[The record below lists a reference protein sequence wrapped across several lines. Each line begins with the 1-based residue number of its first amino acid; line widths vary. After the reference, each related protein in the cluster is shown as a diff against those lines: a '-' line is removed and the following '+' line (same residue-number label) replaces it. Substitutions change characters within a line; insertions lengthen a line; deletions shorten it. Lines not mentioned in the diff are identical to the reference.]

1 MHFLIKGPQ
10 NRTLNYQ
17 RRWLKPTTDIVLT
30 NRNGWF
36 FLKSNGLGSLYGSNS
51 ENVDLP
57 LLMKNV
63 LADFNSQYD
72 FEKIQKNEINE
83 QIGVMSFSDIDKKL
97 LKKIYKYPLVYPK
110 FGEKYNTILSHA
122 RYLLETYEM
131 KVAFDLIVNS
141 INPLWTEGEYMAYVK
156 DFGTYCLE
164 AVINRN
170 YPLVLLNYVEI
181 HMLSGYDTYLHRKF
195 DILRDVEPF
204 VKPRELDNYY
214 RDLFKQAIDETVK
227 MLNIGQYPNLNFED
241 YVKYRDNWNLMGSS
255 TLGLPMKIK
264 TEGFRKATRI
274 GSKTTNLIYYDDK
287 TLIEQLLKAEG
298 HIIKPFLK
306 TDEAAKSRV
315 VIGYDTRSYVRVSFL
330 EAFIDSFNG
339 QEKWTTV
346 GDDPATLYQVREKVN
361 DNIKSNK
368 YQMVCTDQSAFDQ
381 HQYKSLFVYTFNA
394 IAGRILKL
402 NPQVRKII
410 ELENYGMNHAY
421 ILCNNKKLPWNN
433 GLLSGHR
440 WTALIGS
447 ILNRSA
453 TLTAARLAN
462 ISLKFGVFQGDDALV
477 FMDKKDN
484 YLEFLKGYEKLG
496 LVANPM
502 KTWHGSRRT
511 EYLHQV
517 YIKDRVIALS
527 MRACLGLMFKDPKS
541 LEVAPDQDFLAT
553 IDQFRLASRRG
564 LKVDNLAFIYTRKM
578 FKKYI
583 PNSDLLN
590 VKSLAFDYLHTPTL
604 YGGGG
609 FETYVKPKL
618 YKTLSFIKEFKDLRS
633 EIITPYHYII
643 NGNKE
648 LTKKWIFKKIYAHL
662 PQPGITTTFKLNKV
676 DFSVKTTRPPL
687 RAKAIESGFDKK
699 LKDNSLNWVRNV
711 KEIVGDTCAYGDE
724 YVKRFSKIR
733 SSIRDSFNLISNIT
747 AGFISKIDNKIWG
760 RICKEVVGLYTLRQF
775 TIFQALSHLEYHRQL
790 LLKKYRTQPP
800 SWYKYGFFF

>member
-10 NRTLNYQ
+10 SRTKYYKSK
-17 RRWLKPTTDIVLT
+17 WLKPTTDIVLT
-30 NRNGWF
+30 HRNGWF
-36 FLKSNGLGSLYGSNS
+36 FLKSNGLNSLYGSIS

-57 LLMKNV
+57 LLMRTV
-63 LADFNSQYD
+63 LSEFNSQYD

-83 QIGVMSFSDIDKKL
+83 EIGFMSFSEIDKKL
-97 LKKIYKYPLVYPK
+97 LKYNYKYPLVYPK
-110 FGEKYNTILSHA
+110 FGEKYNAILSHA

-131 KVAFDLIVNS
+131 KVAFDLIINT
-141 INPLWTEGEYMAYVK
+141 INPTWSEGEYMAYVK

-195 DILRDVEPF
+195 NILKDVEPF
-204 VKPRELDNYY
+204 IKVRELDDYY
-214 RDLFKQAIDETVK
+214 RELFKQAINETVD
-227 MLNIGQYPNLNFED
+227 MLSIGQYPNLNFED

-255 TLGLPMKIK
+255 TIGIPMKIK
-264 TEGFRKATRI
+264 TEGFKKATRI
-274 GSKTTNLIYYDDK
+274 GSKTTNCIYYDDD
-287 TLIEQLLKAEG
+287 TLIKQLMKPEG

-315 VIGYDTRSYVRVSFL
+315 VIGYDTRSYIRVSYL

-339 QEKWTTV
+339 KEKWTTV
-346 GDDPATLYQVREKVN
+346 GDDPAALYQVREIVN
-361 DNIKSNK
+361 DNIKSGK

-410 ELENYGMNHAY
+410 ELENYGMKFAE
-421 ILCNNKKLPWNN
+421 ILCENKKLPWNN

-453 TLTAARLAN
+453 TITAARLAG
-462 ISLKFGVFQGDDALV
+462 IQLHFGVFQGDDALV
-477 FMDKKDN
+477 FIHKKDD

-502 KTWHGSRRT
+502 KTWHGSSRT

-564 LKVDNLAFIYTRKM
+564 LKVDNLAFLYVRKM

-583 PNSDLLN
+583 PGSSLMN
-590 VKSLAFDYLHTPTL
+590 VKALAFDYLHTPTL

-609 FETYVKPKL
+609 FENYVKPKL
-618 YKTLSFIKEFKDLRS
+618 YKTLSFKKEYKDLKS
-633 EIITPYHYII
+633 EIITPYHYKI
-643 NGNKE
+643 NKDDV

-662 PQPGITTTFKLNKV
+662 PQPGISTTFVLNKV
-676 DFSVKTTRPPL
+676 DFSTKISRPVL
-687 RAKAIESGFDKK
+687 RAKPVKCNFDKK
-699 LKDNSLNWVRNV
+699 LSDNSANWLQNVR
-711 KEIVGDTCAYGDE
+711 EIVGETCPYGIE
-724 YVKRFSKIR
+724 YVGRFSKIR
-733 SSIRDSFNLISNIT
+733 SSIRESFNLISNIT
-747 AGFISKIDNKIWG
+747 AGFISKADSKIWNKVCQE
-760 RICKEVVGLYTLRQF
+760 IVGLYTIKQM
-775 TIFQALSHLEYHRQL
+775 TIFQALGHLEYYRQVI
-790 LLKKYRTQPP
+790 LKNYRKQPP
-800 SWYKYGFFF
+800 SWYRYGFFF